1 MRYVVSKNGMY
12 VEKYSCAAERC
23 VLEWTN
29 DVGKAHKFGVNSFM
43 LSRIAGFCF
52 GKPVMVQ
59 GMALE
64 GTETALQELY
74 VCVVGLPHVQASMM
88 RQNGLKW
95 LRQGEPRI

>member
-1 MRYVVSKNGMY
+1 MAQALDEQPTAGAVSMRYVVSKNGMY

-52 GKPVMVQ
+52 GKPVMV
-59 GMALE
+59 
-64 GTETALQELY
+64 
-74 VCVVGLPHVQASMM
+74 
-88 RQNGLKW
+88 
-95 LRQGEPRI
+95 